1 LKEQGRSPAS
11 EVGGQCADALIIA
24 QVALSLVLV
33 VVAGLFVA
41 TFQRLAH
48 APLGLDRD
56 RVLVVTVTAPTVP
69 ATERNVFY
77 HRLVRTIAGLPGI
90 AAVGGSFSPPI
101 VNTLRGVFVV
111 SEPGSEAPPDAQL
124 ISQAAEV
131 TPGWFAAYGMP
142 IRTGRAVDDH
152 DTLATT
158 PVMVVNEAFV
168 RRFLPGQSPIG
179 KSLAITVRMG
189 GDYLLGTKTIVGVVG
204 DAVYRAIR
212 EPLQPTIYF
221 PLAQRNGPL
230 LVTNFFITLRASAGA
245 PALLIPSVSSA
256 LIGVNRDLTVTFR
269 PLATQVDESLAQDR
283 LVATLSGVFGGLALL
298 LAAVGLYGVT
308 SYAVARRRAE
318 IGIRAALGAAPRD
331 IIRLVLKRAALLVAI
346 GVVVGTG
353 LSLWAS
359 TFVAS
364 LLYGLHPRDPQTLI
378 GAAVLLAA
386 VGALSG
392 WIPAWRVS
400 RIEPASVLRDA

>member
-1 LKEQGRSPAS
+1 
-11 EVGGQCADALIIA
+11 
-24 QVALSLVLV
+24 
-33 VVAGLFVA
+33 
-41 TFQRLAH
+41 
-48 APLGLDRD
+48 
-56 RVLVVTVTAPTVP
+56 
-69 ATERNVFY
+69 
-77 HRLVRTIAGLPGI
+77 
-90 AAVGGSFSPPI
+90 
-101 VNTLRGVFVV
+101 
-111 SEPGSEAPPDAQL
+111 
-124 ISQAAEV
+124 
-131 TPGWFAAYGMP
+131 MP
-142 IRTGRAVDDH
+142 IRAGRPVDDH

-168 RRFLPGQSPIG
+168 RRFLPRESPIG

-189 GDYLLGTKTIVGVVG
+189 GDYPLGTKTIVGVVG

-221 PLAQRNGPL
+221 PLAQRSGPL
-230 LVTNFFITLRASAGA
+230 LFTNFFITVRASAGA
-245 PALLIPSVSSA
+245 PALMIPSVSSA
-256 LIGVNRDLTVTFR
+256 LIGVNRDLTLTFR

-318 IGIRAALGAAPRD
+318 IGIRAALGAAPGD
-331 IIRLVLKRAALLVAI
+331 IVRLVLERAALLVAI

-353 LSLWAS
+353 LSLWTS

-364 LLYGLHPRDPQTLI
+364 LLYGLQPHDPQTLT

-392 WIPAWRVS
+392 WIPAWRAS